1 MCSRFLQ
8 MLSDQI
14 MLLKSCTVCS
24 MEHHRKMKRQFSG
37 SVIWRR
43 RESWS
48 CAYVGCN
55 SLVQNCRGGSNDKEV
70 KALDFLNKELG
81 ILSDFICAFLLSF
94 VKIWWCS

>member
-1 MCSRFLQ
+1 
-8 MLSDQI
+8 
-14 MLLKSCTVCS
+14 
-24 MEHHRKMKRQFSG
+24 MKRQFSG

-81 ILSDFICAFLLSF
+81 ILSDFICAFFVELCEDLVVLLIKLGRISEQSLL
-94 VKIWWCS
+94 KISAFEVL